1 MEVRNEDGKILS
13 THESLSKLFST
24 VRTIL
29 ILNDHSLLRRTA
41 DLFFL
46 CFLHIF
52 SIHPYFLHL
61 ENFQVCLGQLR
72 TMSRIFIIWLTTFTS
87 ILKHLSIQM
96 KHWIS
101 SITEKCRK
109 CKNKTQFS
117 SSFLQTTCKILSIK
131 ILIEYRVSVRQVSPK
146 LLVHS
151 TL

>member
-1 MEVRNEDGKILS
+1 MTKDHRRNGHEVTGWRLEIVVFLSKISRLRFPAYGFKFMEVRNEDGKILS

-87 ILKHLSIQM
+87 ILS
-96 KHWIS
+96 
-101 SITEKCRK
+101 
-109 CKNKTQFS
+109 
-117 SSFLQTTCKILSIK
+117 
-131 ILIEYRVSVRQVSPK
+131 
-146 LLVHS
+146 
-151 TL
+151 